1 MKSLEA
7 QSPKNNSLSKK
18 HTEVIKDLE
27 MLLEKGIP
35 ELTMLEIAAKLK
47 ISLRTL
53 YEIAPSKENLI
64 LFTVNNILNK
74 IGKKAQI
81 KIENIHSP
89 FQKLEIYLKTVNKAV
104 GPKFDIYIKD
114 LNKIKSS
121 KGMIDYHEG
130 YITSFI
136 EKLLIESIAAK
147 EIKEID
153 TSAYAILLGGI
164 GRDFAAKKN
173 KKKILKSPEETANSI
188 TDVILAAIK
197 LEQ

>member
-7 QSPKNNSLSKK
+7 RSPKNNSLSKK

-27 MLLEKGIP
+27 ILLEKGIP

-64 LFTVNNILNK
+64 LYTVNNILNK

-121 KGMIDYHEG
+121 KDMIDYHEA

-164 GRDFAAKKN
+164 GRDFASKKN

>member
-7 QSPKNNSLSKK
+7 KSLTNHSLSKK

-27 MLLEKGIP
+27 ILLEKGIP

-121 KGMIDYHEG
+121 KGMIDYHED

-164 GRDFAAKKN
+164 GRDFATKKN

>member
-1 MKSLEA
+1 
-7 QSPKNNSLSKK
+7 
-18 HTEVIKDLE
+18 
-27 MLLEKGIP
+27 
-35 ELTMLEIAAKLK
+35 MLEIAAKLK

-64 LFTVNNILNK
+64 LYTVNNILNK

-121 KGMIDYHEG
+121 KDMIDYHEA

-164 GRDFAAKKN
+164 GRDFASKKN

>member
-7 QSPKNNSLSKK
+7 QSLTKNSLSKK

-27 MLLEKGIP
+27 ILLEKGIP

-121 KGMIDYHEG
+121 KGMIDYHED

-164 GRDFAAKKN
+164 GRDFATKKN